1 MKSEQSGKKKEASM
15 NTEVVGDKQPLAAAA
30 LQPDQHVWLSTESMS
45 SICQREGKLK
55 AQAS

>member
-1 MKSEQSGKKKEASM
+1 MKGEQSGKKEKASVNM
-15 NTEVVGDKQPLAAAA
+15 EVVGDKQPLAAAA
-30 LQPDQHVWLSTESMS
+30 LQPDQRVWLSTESMS